1 MKLALPKKLKKKH
14 IMLIVSALAL
24 VLFLMWS
31 LGVFRRGSAPATA
44 AELEPYTVSRGDIS
58 VSVTGSGT
66 VEPIEQYEIQSI
78 VTGDIIEDYVTLGS
92 KVNKDDILYVIDSS
106 AAENNLKRS
115 ENSYQQE
122 LISHN
127 NKLKDASKASV
138 YIPFDG
144 VITEMYVKQ
153 GDSVSVGTK
162 LAEIKNTTSLTVR
175 VPFLAANAKN
185 LYLNQA
191 ATVYFDNRNETVSG
205 YVSHIATGT
214 YATNA
219 GAVVSD
225 VEITIKNPGAILAG
239 EEVTATV
246 GSYACN
252 DSGKVEE
259 ASSKTITAETSGDIS
274 YLAYGKGDNVKSGA
288 LMLKI
293 SDDNTSTQLR
303 SSQISL
309 ENSKLS
315 LDDMREKLED
325 YTLRSPISG
334 TIISKTMKGGDTLD
348 GNKSSLAI
356 VADMSKLTFDISVDE
371 LDIKNI
377 AVGQNVKVTADA
389 IPDSEFTGV
398 VDKISIIGT
407 STNGVTVYPV
417 TVVISEYDG
426 LLPGMN
432 VNAEILTS
440 EAKDVLTVP
449 VNAVTRGNL
458 VLVKDDS
465 QKPTAE
471 DAEDK
476 EKDKDKDKESS
487 RDGKRLPDAPE
498 GYKYVQVE
506 IGMSSDD
513 YVEIKS
519 GLSEG
524 DEIYVSVIKSTGN
537 EEESNMFTGMHPGG
551 GGMPSGG
558 GMSGPPSGNMPS
570 DRGGMPSGGM
580 GSGGGMR

>member
-1 MKLALPKKLKKKH
+1 MLISTTNNRRGHSMKLTLPKKLKKKQ
-14 IMLIVSALAL
+14 IALIAAALAL
-24 VLFLMWS
+24 ILFLMWS
-31 LGVFRRGSAPATA
+31 LGAFKKKGGPATES
-44 AELEPYTVSRGDIS
+44 ELEPYKVNRGNIT

-78 VTGDIIEDYVTLGS
+78 VTGDITEDYVTLGE
-92 KVNKDDILYVIDSS
+92 KVAKDDVLYVIDSTS
-106 AAENNLKRS
+106 AENSLKRS
-115 ENSYQQE
+115 ENSYRQE
-122 LISHN
+122 LLSHN

-138 YIPFDG
+138 YVPFDG
-144 VITEMYVKQ
+144 VITEMYVKL
-153 GDSVSVGTK
+153 GDSVSPGSK
-162 LAEIKNTTSLTVR
+162 IAEIKNTSNLTVR

-185 LYLNQA
+185 IKLNQS
-191 ATVYFDNRNETVSG
+191 ATVYFDGRNEVVSG

-259 ASSKTITAETSGDIS
+259 ASTKTVTAETSGDVS
-274 YLAYGKGDNVKSGA
+274 YLPYGKGDNVKSGA

-293 SDDNTSTQLR
+293 SDDNTSTQIR
-303 SSQISL
+303 SSQINL

-315 LDDMREKLED
+315 LNDMREKLDD
-325 YTLRSPISG
+325 YTIRSPIAG

-371 LDIKNI
+371 LDIKSI
-377 AVGQNVKVTADA
+377 SVGQSVKVTADA
-389 IPDSEFTGV
+389 LPDSEFTGV

-417 TVVISEYDG
+417 TVVISEYEG

-432 VNAEILTS
+432 VNAEIVTS
-440 EAKDVLTVP
+440 EARDVLTIP
-449 VNAVTRGNL
+449 VNGVTRGNL

-465 QKPTAE
+465 PKSSDNAKT
-471 DAEDK
+471 D
-476 EKDKDKDKESS
+476 EKDESDS
-487 RDGKRLPDAPE
+487 EKKRLPDAPE
-498 GYKYVQVE
+498 GYKYIEVE
-506 IGMSSDD
+506 VGVSSDD
-513 YVEIKS
+513 FVEIKS

-524 DEIYVSVIKSTGN
+524 DEIYVSKVKSTGN
-537 EEESNMFTGMHPGG
+537 KEETNMFTSAHSGN
-551 GGMPSGG
+551 MPSGG
-558 GMSGPPSGNMPS
+558 GMSGPP
-570 DRGGMPSGGM
+570 DGGMSRGEMSGAP
-580 GSGGGMR
+580 GGGMR